1 MKAYLIS
8 IGDELLIGQ
17 TINTNVA
24 YIGRAL
30 SDINIE
36 VIESSVVGD
45 KMEAILYEL
54 DKASSVADLIVIT
67 GGLGPTHDDI
77 TRSAIVKYFN
87 TELIQNKEV
96 LDDIQQFFSKRG
108 RTVTELNASQALV
121 PQIAIPIRNKRGTAP
136 GMWIEKNNK
145 IYIVMPGVPYEMKG
159 MMEDFVIPKLS
170 DLTKGNGSVIKKL
183 ILQTT
188 GIPESTLFERLGNLD
203 ELLQGAKIAFLPN
216 QYGVKLRITVTEA
229 NAEVAANR
237 LNEIEQKIRTK
248 VGRYIFARGEETLE
262 EVIGKI
268 LSERGLTLSVA
279 ESCTGGE
286 ICTRLT
292 NVSGSS
298 KYFER
303 GIITYSN
310 AAKVELLK
318 VNEDTIAEVGAVSLE
333 VAMQMAE
340 GVRAVSGTDI
350 GISTTGILGP
360 TGATTNKPVGL
371 VYIGYCDEK
380 VCTAKKF
387 LFGDDRIL
395 NKQRATQ
402 AALEMLRR
410 QLLGISDEE

>member
-17 TINTNVA
+17 TINTNAA
-24 YIGRAL
+24 YIGNAL

-36 VIESSVVGD
+36 VIETSAVGD
-45 KMEAILYEL
+45 DLKSIIDEL
-54 DKASSVADLIVIT
+54 NRASSMADVIIVT

-77 TRSAIVKYFN
+77 TKNAIVKYFN
-87 TELIQNKEV
+87 TELVQSKET
-96 LDDIQQFFSKRG
+96 LEDIYELFKRRG
-108 RTVTELNASQALV
+108 RKVTPLNESQALI
-121 PQIAIPIRNKRGTAP
+121 PKIAIPIRNKFGTAP
-136 GMWIEKNNK
+136 GMWIEKDNK
-145 IYIVMPGVPYEMKG
+145 IFIIMPGVPFEMKA
-159 MMEDFVIPKLS
+159 MMEEFVIPKLS
-170 DLTKGNGSVIKKL
+170 EITKKNGVVIKKL

-188 GIPESTLFERLGNLD
+188 GIPESTLFERLGDL
-203 ELLQGAKIAFLPN
+203 EEILQGGKIAFLPN
-216 QYGVKLRITVTEA
+216 QYGVKLRVTVTEDSD
-229 NAEVAANR
+229 EAALKK
-237 LNEIEQKIRTK
+237 LNEIEQRIRTK
-248 VGRYIFARGEETLE
+248 VGRYIYARGDESLE

-268 LSERGLTLSVA
+268 LSERGLTIAVA

-286 ICTRLT
+286 ICTRIT

-303 GIITYSN
+303 GIVTYSN

-318 VNEDTIAEVGAVSLE
+318 VNEDTLAEVGAVSME

-371 VYIGYCDEK
+371 VYIGYCDSK
-380 VCTAKKF
+380 ICTAKKF
-387 LFGDDRIL
+387 LFGEDRIL

-410 QLLGISDEE
+410 HLLGISDEE

>member
-24 YIGRAL
+24 YIGSAL

-45 KMEAILYEL
+45 NMEAIINEL
-54 DKASSVADLIVIT
+54 DKASSMADLIVIT

-77 TRSAIVKYFN
+77 TRSAIVKYFK

-121 PQIAIPIRNKRGTAP
+121 PKIALPIRNKRGTAP

-170 DLTKGNGSVIKKL
+170 DLTKGNGSVIKKI

-229 NAEVAANR
+229 NAEVALNR

-318 VNEDTIAEVGAVSLE
+318 VNEDTIAEAGAVSPE

>member
-24 YIGRAL
+24 YIGSAL
-30 SDINIE
+30 SDINIQ
-36 VIESSVVGD
+36 VIESSVIGD
-45 KMEAILYEL
+45 NIDVILSEL
-54 DKASSVADLIVIT
+54 DKASSMADLIVLT

-77 TRSAIVKYFN
+77 TRSAIVKYFK
-87 TELIQNKEV
+87 TELVQNKEV
-96 LDDIQQFFSKRG
+96 LEDIQQFFSKRG

-121 PQIAIPIRNKRGTAP
+121 PKIAIPIRNKRGTAP
-136 GMWIEKNNK
+136 GMWIEKNKK
-145 IYIVMPGVPYEMKG
+145 IYVVMPGVPYEMKG
-159 MMEDFVIPKLS
+159 MMEDFVIPRLS
-170 DLTKGNGSVIKKL
+170 EMTKGKGSVIKKL

-188 GIPESTLFERLGNLD
+188 GIPESTLFERLGNLE

-229 NAEVAANR
+229 NDEVAANR

-262 EVIGKI
+262 EVVGKI

-318 VNEDTIAEVGAVSLE
+318 VNEDTIVQVGAVSPE

-340 GVRAVSGTDI
+340 GVRAISGTDI

>member
-24 YIGRAL
+24 YIGSAL

-45 KMEAILYEL
+45 NMEAIINEL
-54 DKASSVADLIVIT
+54 DKASSMVDLIVIT

-77 TRSAIVKYFN
+77 TRSAIVKYFK

-96 LDDIQQFFSKRG
+96 LEDIQQFFSKRG

-121 PQIAIPIRNKRGTAP
+121 PKIAIAIRNKRGTAP
-136 GMWIEKNNK
+136 GMWIERNEK
-145 IYIVMPGVPYEMKG
+145 IYVVMPGVPYEMKG

-170 DLTKGNGSVIKKL
+170 DLTKGNGSVIKKI

-188 GIPESTLFERLGNLD
+188 GIPESTLLERLGKLD
-203 ELLQGAKIAFLPN
+203 ELLQAAKIAFLPN
-216 QYGVKLRITVTEA
+216 QYGVKLRITVNEA
-229 NAEVAANR
+229 NDEVAANR

-318 VNEDTIAEVGAVSLE
+318 VDEDTIAEVGAVSPE

-410 QLLGISDEE
+410 QLLGISDE

>member
-24 YIGRAL
+24 YIGSAL

-45 KMEAILYEL
+45 NMDAILQEL
-54 DKASSVADLIVIT
+54 SKASSMADLIVIT

-87 TELIQNKEV
+87 TELVQNKQV
-96 LDDIQQFFSKRG
+96 LEDITEFFARRG
-108 RTVTELNASQALV
+108 RQVTELNASQALV
-121 PQIAIPIRNKRGTAP
+121 PKIATPIRNTRGTAP
-136 GMWIEKNNK
+136 GMWIEHKGK
-145 IYIVMPGVPYEMKG
+145 IFVVMPGVPYEMKG

-170 DLTKGNGSVIKKL
+170 EMTKGNGAVIKKL

-203 ELLQGAKIAFLPN
+203 ELLQGAQMAFLPS
-216 QYGVKLRITVTEA
+216 QYGVKLRITVKEKDEA
-229 NAEVAANR
+229 AALNR

-248 VGRYIFARGEETLE
+248 VGRFIYARGNETLE
-262 EVIGKI
+262 EVIGRI
-268 LSERGLTLSVA
+268 LSDRGLTLAIA

-286 ICTRLT
+286 ICSRIT

-303 GIITYSN
+303 GIVTYSN
-310 AAKVELLK
+310 ASKVELLK
-318 VNEDTIAEVGAVSLE
+318 VNEDTLASVGAVSRE

-350 GISTTGILGP
+350 GISTTGVLGP

-387 LFGDDRIL
+387 LFGEDRIL

>member
-17 TINTNVA
+17 TINTNAA
-24 YIGRAL
+24 YIGNAL
-30 SDINIE
+30 SEINIE
-36 VIESSVVGD
+36 VIEVSSIGD
-45 KMEAILYEL
+45 DIKTILEEL
-54 DKASSVADLIVIT
+54 QRASAMADLIVIT
-67 GGLGPTHDDI
+67 GGLGPTHDDV
-77 TRSAIVKYFN
+77 TRNAIVSFFK
-87 TELIQNKEV
+87 TELIQNEEV
-96 LDDIQQFFSKRG
+96 LNDIRALFEKRG
-108 RTVTELNASQALV
+108 RKVTPINEAQALV
-121 PQIAIPIRNKRGTAP
+121 PKIATPIKNKRGTAP
-136 GMWIEKNNK
+136 GMWIEQNGK
-145 IYIVMPGVPYEMKG
+145 IYVVMPGVPFEMKG

-170 DLTKGNGSVIKKL
+170 ELMKDSTSIIKKL

-188 GIPESTLFERLGNLD
+188 GIPESALFERLGNLD
-203 ELLQGAKIAFLPN
+203 ELLDNAKIAFLPN
-216 QYGVKLRITVTEA
+216 QYGVKLRITVTENSEEEA
-229 NAEVAANR
+229 LKK

-248 VGRYIFARGEETLE
+248 VGRYIFGRGEETLE
-262 EVIGKI
+262 QVIGKL
-268 LSERGLTLSVA
+268 LSDRGLTLAVA

-286 ICTRLT
+286 VCSRIT

-303 GIITYSN
+303 GIVTYSN
-310 AAKVELLK
+310 ASKVELLR
-318 VNEDTIAEVGAVSLE
+318 VNEDTIAEVGAVSRE

-371 VYIGYCDEK
+371 VFIGYCDEK

>member
-24 YIGRAL
+24 YIGSAL
-30 SDINIE
+30 SDINIQ
-36 VIESSVVGD
+36 VIESSVIGD
-45 KMEAILYEL
+45 NIDVILSEL
-54 DKASSVADLIVIT
+54 DKASSMADLIVLT

-77 TRSAIVKYFN
+77 TRSAIVKYFK
-87 TELIQNKEV
+87 TELVQNKEV
-96 LDDIQQFFSKRG
+96 LEDIQQFFSKRG

-121 PQIAIPIRNKRGTAP
+121 PKIAIPIRNKRGTAP
-136 GMWIEKNNK
+136 GMWIEKNKK
-145 IYIVMPGVPYEMKG
+145 IYVVMPGVPYEMKG
-159 MMEDFVIPKLS
+159 MMEDFVIPRLS
-170 DLTKGNGSVIKKL
+170 EMTKGNGNVIKKL

-203 ELLQGAKIAFLPN
+203 ELLQGAKMAFLPN
-216 QYGVKLRITVTEA
+216 QYGVKLRITVTDS
-229 NAEVAANR
+229 NDKDAANR

-303 GIITYSN
+303 GIVTYSN

-318 VNEDTIAEVGAVSLE
+318 VNEDTIVQVGAVSPE

>member
-17 TINTNVA
+17 TINTNAA
-24 YIGRAL
+24 YIGSAL
-30 SDINIE
+30 SDLSIE
-36 VIESSVVGD
+36 VFETSVVGD
-45 KMEAILYEL
+45 NLDSIISEL
-54 DKASSVADLIVIT
+54 QKASSMADLIIIT
-67 GGLGPTHDDI
+67 GGLGPTHDDV

-87 TELIQNKEV
+87 TELVLSNEV
-96 LDDIQQFFSKRG
+96 LEDIQTFFSKRG

-121 PQIAIPIRNKRGTAP
+121 PKIAIPIRNKRGSAP
-136 GMWIEKNNK
+136 GMWIDQQGK
-145 IYIVMPGVPYEMKG
+145 IYVVMPGVPYEMKG

-170 DLTKGNGSVIKKL
+170 EMTKGNGSVIKKL

-203 ELLQGAKIAFLPN
+203 ELLLGAKMAFLPN
-216 QYGVKLRITVTEA
+216 QFGVKLRITVTEKDA
-229 NAEVAANR
+229 QIATSI

-248 VGRYIFARGEETLE
+248 VGRYIYARGEETLE

-268 LSERGLTLSVA
+268 LTDRGLTLAVA

-286 ICTRLT
+286 ICTRIT

-303 GIITYSN
+303 GIVTYSN
-310 AAKVELLK
+310 ASKVELLK
-318 VNEDTIAEVGAVSLE
+318 VNEDTLAENGAVSSE

-340 GVRAVSGTDI
+340 GVRAVSGTDV

-380 VCTAKKF
+380 VCTARKF
-387 LFGDDRIL
+387 LFGDDRVL

-410 QLLGISDEE
+410 QLLGISYED

>member
-24 YIGRAL
+24 YIGNAL

-45 KMEAILYEL
+45 NLDSILSEL
-54 DKASSVADLIVIT
+54 SKAASIADLIVIT

-87 TELIQNKEV
+87 TELVRNNEV
-96 LDDIQQFFSKRG
+96 LEDINQFFAKRG

-121 PQIAIPIRNKRGTAP
+121 PKIATPIRNKRGTAP
-136 GMWIEKNNK
+136 GMWIEQKGK
-145 IYIVMPGVPYEMKG
+145 IYIVMPGVPFEMKG

-170 DLTKGNGSVIKKL
+170 EMTKGNGVVIKKL

-188 GIPESTLFERLGNLD
+188 GIPESNLFERLGNLD
-203 ELLQGAKIAFLPN
+203 ELLQGAQMAFLPS
-216 QYGVKLRITVTEA
+216 QYGVKLRITVKEKDETLA
-229 NAEVAANR
+229 LNR

-248 VGRYIFARGEETLE
+248 VGRYIYARGNETLE
-262 EVIGKI
+262 EVIGRI
-268 LSERGLTLSVA
+268 LADRGLTIAIA

-286 ICTRLT
+286 VCSRIT

-303 GIITYSN
+303 GIVTYSN
-310 AAKVELLK
+310 ASKVELLK
-318 VNEDTIAEVGAVSLE
+318 VNEDTLAEFGAVSRE

-340 GVRAVSGTDI
+340 GVRAASGTDI

-371 VYIGYCDEK
+371 VYIGYCDDK

>member
-24 YIGRAL
+24 YIGSAL

-45 KMEAILYEL
+45 NMEAILHEL
-54 DKASSVADLIVIT
+54 DKASSMADLIVIT

-77 TRSAIVKYFN
+77 TRSAIVKYFK
-87 TELIQNKEV
+87 TELVQSKEV
-96 LDDIQQFFSKRG
+96 LEDIQQFFSKRG

-121 PQIAIPIRNKRGTAP
+121 PKIAIPIRNKRGTAP
-136 GMWIEKNNK
+136 GMWIEKNKK
-145 IYIVMPGVPYEMKG
+145 IYVVMPGVPYEMKG
-159 MMEDFVIPKLS
+159 MMEDFVIPRLS
-170 DLTKGNGSVIKKL
+170 EMTKGNGNVIKKL

-203 ELLQGAKIAFLPN
+203 ELLQGAKMAFLPN
-216 QYGVKLRITVTEA
+216 QYGVKLRITVTDS
-229 NAEVAANR
+229 NDKDAANR

-262 EVIGKI
+262 EVIAKI

-303 GIITYSN
+303 GIVPYSN

-318 VNEDTIAEVGAVSLE
+318 VNEDTIAQVGAVSPE

>member
-183 ILQTT
+183 VLQTT

-318 VNEDTIAEVGAVSLE
+318 VNEDTIAKVGAVSLE

>member
-24 YIGRAL
+24 YIGSAL

-36 VIESSVVGD
+36 VIETSVVGD
-45 KMEAILYEL
+45 NMDSILQEL
-54 DKASSVADLIVIT
+54 SKASSMADLIIIT

-87 TELIQNKEV
+87 TELIQSKEV
-96 LDDIQQFFSKRG
+96 LEDITEFFSRRG
-108 RTVTELNASQALV
+108 RKVTELNATQALV
-121 PQIAIPIRNKRGTAP
+121 PKIATPIRNKRGTAP
-136 GMWIEKNNK
+136 GIWIEKDNK
-145 IYIVMPGVPYEMKG
+145 IFVVMPGVPFEMKG
-159 MMEDFVIPKLS
+159 MMEEFVIPKLS
-170 DLTKGNGSVIKKL
+170 EITRNNGLVIKKL

-203 ELLQGAKIAFLPN
+203 ELLQGAQIAFLPS
-216 QYGVKLRITVTEA
+216 QYGVKLRITVKEKNETDA
-229 NAEVAANR
+229 INK

-248 VGRYIFARGEETLE
+248 VGRYIYARGDETLE

-268 LSERGLTLSVA
+268 LSDRGLTIAVA

-286 ICTRLT
+286 VCSRIT

-303 GIITYSN
+303 GIVTYSN

-318 VNEDTIAEVGAVSLE
+318 VNEDTLAEVGAVSRE

-350 GISTTGILGP
+350 GLSTTGILGP

-371 VYIGYCDEK
+371 VYIGYCDDK

-387 LFGDDRIL
+387 LFGEDRIL

-410 QLLGISDEE
+410 KLLGISDEE

>member
-17 TINTNVA
+17 TINTNAA
-24 YIGRAL
+24 YIGSAL

-36 VIESSVVGD
+36 IIESSVVGD
-45 KMEAILYEL
+45 NMDAILQEL
-54 DKASSVADLIVIT
+54 SKASSMAELIVIT

-87 TELIQNKEV
+87 TELIQSKEV
-96 LDDIQQFFSKRG
+96 LEDIKEFFAR
-108 RTVTELNASQALV
+108 RARQVTELNASQALI
-121 PQIAIPIRNKRGTAP
+121 PKIAVPIRNKRGTAP
-136 GMWIEKNNK
+136 GMWIEHKGK
-145 IYIVMPGVPYEMKG
+145 IFVVMPGVPYEMKG

-170 DLTKGNGSVIKKL
+170 EMTKGNGEVIKKL

-188 GIPESTLFERLGNLD
+188 GIPESTLFERLGNLE
-203 ELLQGAKIAFLPN
+203 ELLQGAQMAFLPS
-216 QYGVKLRITVTEA
+216 QYGVKLRITVKEKDEA
-229 NAEVAANR
+229 AALNR

-248 VGRYIFARGEETLE
+248 VGRFVYARGNETLE

-268 LSERGLTLSVA
+268 LTDRGLTVAIA

-286 ICTRLT
+286 VCSRIT

-303 GIITYSN
+303 GIVTYSN
-310 AAKVELLK
+310 ASKVELLK
-318 VNEDTIAEVGAVSLE
+318 VNEDTLAEAGAVSRE

>member
-17 TINTNVA
+17 TINTNAA
-24 YIGRAL
+24 YIGNAL

-36 VIESSVVGD
+36 VIETSAVGD
-45 KMEAILYEL
+45 DLKSIIDEL
-54 DKASSVADLIVIT
+54 NRASSMADVIIVT

-77 TRSAIVKYFN
+77 TKNAIVKYFN
-87 TELIQNKEV
+87 TELVQSKET
-96 LDDIQQFFSKRG
+96 LEDIYELFKRRG
-108 RTVTELNASQALV
+108 RKVTPLNESQALI
-121 PQIAIPIRNKRGTAP
+121 PKIAIPIRNKFGTAP
-136 GMWIEKNNK
+136 GMWIEKDNK
-145 IYIVMPGVPYEMKG
+145 IFIIMPGVPFEMKA
-159 MMEDFVIPKLS
+159 MMEEFVIPKLS
-170 DLTKGNGSVIKKL
+170 EITKKNGVVIKKL

-188 GIPESTLFERLGNLD
+188 GIPESTLFERLGDL
-203 ELLQGAKIAFLPN
+203 EEILQGGKIAFLPN
-216 QYGVKLRITVTEA
+216 QYGVKLRITVTEDSD
-229 NAEVAANR
+229 EAALKK
-237 LNEIEQKIRTK
+237 LNEIEQRIRTK
-248 VGRYIFARGEETLE
+248 VGRYIYARGDESLE

-268 LSERGLTLSVA
+268 LSERGLTIAVA

-286 ICTRLT
+286 ICTRIT

-303 GIITYSN
+303 GIVTYSN

-318 VNEDTIAEVGAVSLE
+318 VNEDTLAEVGAVSME

-371 VYIGYCDEK
+371 VYIGYCDSK
-380 VCTAKKF
+380 ICTAKKF
-387 LFGDDRIL
+387 LFGEDRIL

-410 QLLGISDEE
+410 HLLGISDEE